1 MIINHNVSAMNAHR
15 NLGINNFESD
25 RTMEKLSSGM
35 RVNRGADDAAGLAV
49 SEKMR
54 SQIRGLTV
62 ASRNA
67 QDGISFIQT
76 AEGFL
81 QETTSALQRIR
92 ELAVQAAN
100 GIYTDKDRE
109 QIQTEVTQLVQ
120 EVQRVAD
127 QSEFNKKI
135 LFQGDWAGPEQQ
147 MDGTTGAPAAT
158 ATAAA
163 EAQSGQDGPGVRIH
177 VGANMD
183 QYVRVFVANMTTDG
197 IGLTNRADGYKV
209 GVTSVEDA
217 NRSIVV
223 VDEALH
229 TVNRQRT
236 DLGAMQNR
244 LETAMR
250 GIDVATENLQSA
262 ESRIR
267 DTDMAKEMI
276 DFVKDNILT
285 QSAVS
290 MLAQANLRPQMILRI
305 LG

>member
-1 MIINHNVSAMNAHR
+1 VIINHNVSAMNAHR

-135 LFQGDWAGPEQQ
+135 LFQGEWAGPEQQ
-147 MDGTTGAPAAT
+147 QDGTAGAPAAT
-158 ATAAA
+158 AAAAA

-183 QYVRVFVANMTTDG
+183 QYVRVFVGNMTTDG
-197 IGLTNRADGYKV
+197 IGLTNRPDGYKV

>member
-1 MIINHNVSAMNAHR
+1 VIINHNVSAMNAHR

-147 MDGTTGAPAAT
+147 QDGTTGAPAAT
-158 ATAAA
+158 AAAAA
-163 EAQSGQDGPGVRIH
+163 EAQTGQDGPGVRIH

-183 QYVRVFVANMTTDG
+183 QYVRVFVGNMTTDG

>member
-1 MIINHNVSAMNAHR
+1 VIINHNVSAMNAHR

>member
-1 MIINHNVSAMNAHR
+1 VIINHNVSAMNAHR

-147 MDGTTGAPAAT
+147 QDGTTGAPAAT
-158 ATAAA
+158 AAAAA
-163 EAQSGQDGPGVRIH
+163 EAQTGQDGPGVRIH

-183 QYVRVFVANMTTDG
+183 QYVRVFVGNMTTDG

-285 QSAVS
+285 QSSVS

>member
-15 NLGINNFESD
+15 NLGINNFEAD

-147 MDGTTGAPAAT
+147 QDGTTGAPAAT
-158 ATAAA
+158 AAAAA
-163 EAQSGQDGPGVRIH
+163 EAQTGQDGPGVRIH

-183 QYVRVFVANMTTDG
+183 QYVRVFVGNMTTDG

>member
-25 RTMEKLSSGM
+25 RVMEHLSSGM
-35 RVNRGADDAAGLAV
+35 RINRGADDAAGLAV

-92 ELAVQAAN
+92 ELSVQAAN
-100 GIYTDKDRE
+100 GVYTDKDRE
-109 QIQTEVTQLVQ
+109 QIQTEVTQLVS

-147 MDGTTGAPAAT
+147 MDASAGAPAAT
-158 ATAAA
+158 AAAAA
-163 EAQSGQDGPGVRIH
+163 EAGEDGPGVRIH

-183 QYVRVFVANMTTDG
+183 QYVRVYVGNMTTDG

-209 GVTSVEDA
+209 SVTSVEDA
-217 NRSIVV
+217 NRSITV

-229 TVNRQRT
+229 TVNKQRT

-267 DTDMAKEMI
+267 DSDMAKEMI
-276 DFVKDNILT
+276 DFVKDNILS

-290 MLAQANLRPQMILRI
+290 MLAQANLRPQMILRV